1 MNDYEVPNY
10 YYYFEKK
17 GCEVAYKKWNN
28 ILDFLGLLILERN
41 TGSNFNILVS
51 LCFLFSLGLLILL
64 HPPQTSTLRYY
75 Y

>member
-1 MNDYEVPNY
+1 MNDYEVPN

-41 TGSNFNILVS
+41 TV
-51 LCFLFSLGLLILL
+51 
-64 HPPQTSTLRYY
+64 
-75 Y
+75 